1 MASKDSF
8 VCCSYTDT
16 NRHETDSVLKRGS
29 AKTLSCLI
37 CLNRTF
43 AFTHGALWPVYVCRL
58 GQLATVTPQRKLSHE
73 HLYARR
79 TSLNGKQN
87 K

>member
-8 VCCSYTDT
+8 VCCSYMDT

-43 AFTHGALWPVYVCRL
+43 AFMELYGPFMFVALVNWQQSPLRENFHMSTGMREEQV
-58 GQLATVTPQRKLSHE
+58 
-73 HLYARR
+73 
-79 TSLNGKQN
+79 
-87 K
+87 

>member
-8 VCCSYTDT
+8 VCCSYMDT
-16 NRHETDSVLKRGS
+16 NRHETNSVLKRGS
-29 AKTLSCLI
+29 AKTLSRLI

-58 GQLATVTPQRKLSHE
+58 GQLVTPQRKLSHE

>member
-8 VCCSYTDT
+8 LCCSYMDT

-29 AKTLSCLI
+29 
-37 CLNRTF
+37 

-58 GQLATVTPQRKLSHE
+58 GQLATVTTQKKLSHE
-73 HLYARR
+73 HWYARR
-79 TSLNGKQN
+79 TSLNWKQN